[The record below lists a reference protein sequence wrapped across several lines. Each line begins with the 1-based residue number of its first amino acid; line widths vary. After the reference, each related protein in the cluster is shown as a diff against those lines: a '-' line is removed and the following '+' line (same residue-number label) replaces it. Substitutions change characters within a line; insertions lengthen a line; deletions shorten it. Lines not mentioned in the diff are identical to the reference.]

1 MQRAL
6 YFLLNPTGGKGA
18 CSSPGLS
25 VLLIFI
31 LIPSFLLTT
40 AVCGLIYLS
49 IRCFRRGQIAYSVVA
64 LIAALVPFLLFA
76 TRLVQAS
83 AADREHANCLAGL
96 AKRGPVADY
105 PNILVSRNGLLLHDS
120 AARLMLVAGF
130 REVDLIG
137 SVPYGGNEPY
147 TETMTLTP
155 IGDCREKLEA
165 WVGKRSRH
173 V

>member
-1 MQRAL
+1 M
-6 YFLLNPTGGKGA
+6 
-18 CSSPGLS
+18 
-25 VLLIFI
+25 
-31 LIPSFLLTT
+31 
-40 AVCGLIYLS
+40 
-49 IRCFRRGQIAYSVVA
+49 
-64 LIAALVPFLLFA
+64 
-76 TRLVQAS
+76 
-83 AADREHANCLAGL
+83 
-96 AKRGPVADY
+96 PVTLDDPYHVENA
-105 PNILVSRNGLLLHDS
+105 
-120 AARLMLVAGF
+120 LVAGF